1 MAKTSSSTAGCKGS
15 ISGRKLRSHM
25 LCGTA
30 KRRGGL
36 KRLFIANTILRKKS
50 KNESNTL
57 PDFKLYYK
65 VTVMKK
71 V

>member
-1 MAKTSSSTAGCKGS
+1 MEKAPLAAEALLLKAGKKG
-15 ISGRKLRSHM
+15 G
-25 LCGTA
+25 
-30 KRRGGL
+30 GGL